1 MDKRRVLPVIGG
13 YNFRD
18 IGGYTS
24 ADGRKIKW
32 GKLFRTANMAYLS
45 QADLLY
51 LQERNVDTIVDFRT
65 PIEVEK
71 EPDRVPKN
79 VVDLNIPAMDLDRTD
94 STADY
99 AQLSREY
106 KEKNSGYL
114 KMINNYEHLVA
125 DEFSNVAYRKFFD
138 LLLRKKQTL
147 AFHCTAG
154 KDRTGVASMLF
165 MEALGISEN
174 QIKHDYLITDR
185 LSTKIVDGKVDYM
198 KKKGASAEEIANIR
212 SLWTVNID
220 YLQRAID
227 TVKSLSGDPITYLH
241 DYIHL
246 EDKDIDALS
255 DKYLFEEKK

>member
-106 KEKNSGYL
+106 KEK
-114 KMINNYEHLVA
+114 IPV
-125 DEFSNVAYRKFFD
+125 
-138 LLLRKKQTL
+138 
-147 AFHCTAG
+147 
-154 KDRTGVASMLF
+154 
-165 MEALGISEN
+165 I
-174 QIKHDYLITDR
+174 
-185 LSTKIVDGKVDYM
+185 
-198 KKKGASAEEIANIR
+198 
-212 SLWTVNID
+212 
-220 YLQRAID
+220 
-227 TVKSLSGDPITYLH
+227 
-241 DYIHL
+241 
-246 EDKDIDALS
+246 
-255 DKYLFEEKK
+255 